1 MVERV
6 LIGIVILIFFYTVV
20 PYIFSF
26 GLGLGV
32 YRKNK
37 ESKKLAFTFDDGP
50 HEIYTPM
57 LLDLLNDNNIKAT
70 FFVLGSKA
78 EQFPEIIQRMHAEGH
93 LIGMHNYVHR
103 SNWMMT
109 PRKVLGELNRSAAI
123 VEGITGVRPVYYR
136 PPWGLLNILDYFI
149 LKKFNVVL
157 WSLMV
162 NDWRSVGG
170 SERVKKEL
178 LKKINQGDIIL
189 LHDSGE
195 TIGADEDAPYNTIE
209 ALKDVFKEVRQRGFS
224 SVRIDEM

>member
-109 PRKVLGELNRSAAI
+109 PRKVLWELNRSAAI